1 MIWWVLAAIVLTILL
16 APFLAEALRPS
27 MSDATRAKAP
37 GHSADLPLGATHYQ
51 WLGAQTGPLI
61 VCVHGLTTPSFVWHP
76 IAAGLGR
83 LGFRVLV
90 YDLYGRGWSARP
102 RGAQD
107 TGFFVTQLE
116 DLLDALGVDEP
127 ITLMGYSM
135 GGAIA
140 AAFAARHVDRL
151 RQLVLLAPVGMGHDL
166 GPIARLVVNHDWLG
180 RWLFMALYGR
190 QFRTATESERGLDT
204 SIDNVVDLQQ
214 AELRWRGFR
223 GAVLS
228 SMRGALD
235 EDMAPTHRAIAS
247 AGVPVLAIWARED
260 DVIPISGMGRLAE
273 WNRDARQEM
282 IEGAGHALAY
292 THDAEVVDLLD
303 VLLTR

>member
-1 MIWWVLAAIVLTILL
+1 MIWWVLAVLVLTVLL
-16 APFLAEALRPS
+16 APFLAEALRPGL
-27 MSDATRAKAP
+27 SDAARADAP
-37 GHSADLPLGATHYQ
+37 GHMADLPLGPTHYQ

-107 TGFFVTQLE
+107 SDFFVTQLQ
-116 DLLDALGVDEP
+116 DMLDALGIDEP
-127 ITLMGYSM
+127 FTLMGYSM
-135 GGAIA
+135 GGVIS
-140 AAFAARHVDRL
+140 AAFAARHADRL
-151 RQLVLLAPVGMGHDL
+151 RQLVLLAPAGMGHDL
-166 GPIARLVVNHDWLG
+166 GPVARLVVNHDWLG

-190 QFRTATESERGLDT
+190 QFRAATEAERGLET
-204 SIDNVVDLQQ
+204 SIDNVVDHQQ

-223 GAVLS
+223 AAVLAS
-228 SMRGALD
+228 LRGALD
-235 EDMAPTHRAIAS
+235 EDMAPVHRAIA
-247 AGVPVLAIWARED
+247 ATDLPVLAIWARED
-260 DVIPISGMGRLAE
+260 EVIPISGMGLLAS
-273 WNRDARQEM
+273 WNPIARQEVVP
-282 IEGAGHALAY
+282 GAGHALAY

-303 VLLTR
+303 VLLVR

>member
-1 MIWWVLAAIVLTILL
+1 MIWWVLAVLVLAVLL
-16 APFLAEALRPS
+16 APFLAEALRPGL
-27 MSDATRAKAP
+27 SDAARADAP
-37 GHSADLPLGATHYQ
+37 GEILDLPRGPTHYQ
-51 WLGAQTGPLI
+51 WLGARSGPLI

-76 IAAGLGR
+76 IASGLGR

-107 TGFFVTQLE
+107 TDFFVTQLE
-116 DLLDALGVDEP
+116 DLLDALDIDEP

-140 AAFAARHVDRL
+140 AAFAARHADRL
-151 RQLVLLAPVGMGHDL
+151 RQLVLLAPAGMGHDL
-166 GPIARLVVNHDWLG
+166 GPIARLVTSHDWLG
-180 RWLFMALYGR
+180 AWLFMALYGR
-190 QFRTATESERGLDT
+190 QFRAATEAERGLDT

-214 AELRWRGFR
+214 AQLHWRGFR

-228 SMRGALD
+228 SLRGALD
-235 EDMAPTHRAIAS
+235 EDMAPAHRAIAS
-247 AGVPVLAIWARED
+247 AGLPVLAIWARED
-260 DVIPISGMGRLAE
+260 EVIPISGMGKLAE

-282 IEGAGHALAY
+282 ISGASHALAY

-303 VLLTR
+303 VLLVR

>member
-16 APFLAEALRPS
+16 APFLAEALRPAL
-27 MSDATRAKAP
+27 SDADRADAP
-37 GHSADLPLGATHYQ
+37 GQMADLPLGPTHYQ
-51 WLGAQTGPLI
+51 WLGAQSGPLI
-61 VCVHGLTTPSFVWHP
+61 VCVHGLTTPSFVWYP

-102 RGAQD
+102 RGGQD
-107 TGFFVTQLE
+107 SDFFVTQLE
-116 DLLDALGVDEP
+116 DLLDALDIDEP

-135 GGAIA
+135 GGVIA
-140 AAFAARHVDRL
+140 AAFAARHADRL
-151 RQLVLLAPVGMGHDL
+151 RQLVLLAPAGMGHDL

-190 QFRTATESERGLDT
+190 QFRAATEAERGLDT

-214 AELRWRGFR
+214 AQLRWRGFR

-228 SMRGALD
+228 SLRGALD
-235 EDMAPTHRAIAS
+235 EDIAPAHRAIAS
-247 AGVPVLAIWARED
+247 VGLPVLAIWARED
-260 DVIPISGMGRLAE
+260 EVIPISGMGRLAE

-282 IEGAGHALAY
+282 ISGASHALAY